1 MNRTFSFLAL
11 GCLLATATLS
21 AITDP
26 VKTESGSVAGASD
39 KDSTVRI
46 YKGIPYAAPPV
57 GELRWKAPQ
66 PAPKW
71 EGVRMADQFGNVCT
85 AGGGGGRGRAAG
97 GARGGGRRL
106 AHRGGRGLGLRGR
119 KALPGESA
127 APAPGGEALRARPG
141 VGY

>member
-1 MNRTFSFLAL
+1 MNRTFSLLTL
-11 GCLLATATLS
+11 GCLLATATLP
-21 AITDP
+21 AVTDA

-85 AGGGGGRGRAAG
+85 AS
-97 GARGGGRRL
+97 L
-106 AHRGGRGLGLRGR
+106 AFNW
-119 KALPGESA
+119 
-127 APAPGGEALRARPG
+127 ARPG
-141 VGY
+141 RGGSFSFQRIKSPKYRAMSRVLAAKS